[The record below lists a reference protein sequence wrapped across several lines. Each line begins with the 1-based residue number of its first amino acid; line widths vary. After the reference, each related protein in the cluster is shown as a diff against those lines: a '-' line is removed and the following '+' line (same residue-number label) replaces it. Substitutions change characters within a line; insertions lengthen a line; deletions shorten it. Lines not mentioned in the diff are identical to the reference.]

1 MKREPPSIDEVIEG
15 LDERL
20 DELRAAGINPLN
32 EPDPYYKVPVQDVAV
47 IVAEFKRRKRRI
59 SHYSAR
65 ELKARIENA
74 DLKDDNVYAK
84 VVDDVLYTLRLHEAD
99 VGNALHVST
108 PTVHRW
114 RMGTTAPHELMREP
128 IRRFAMRQIEDILA
142 KKEES
147 LVG

>member
-1 MKREPPSIDEVIEG
+1 MNREPPSIDEIIEG
-15 LDERL
+15 LDSRL
-20 DELRAAGINPLN
+20 DELRAEGINPLN
-32 EPDPYYKVPVQDVAV
+32 EPDPYYKVPVQEVAV
-47 IVAEFKRRKRRI
+47 IVAEFKRRKRRV

-74 DLKDDNVYAK
+74 DLTDDKTYMK

-114 RMGTTAPHELMREP
+114 RRGVTAPHELAREP
-128 IRRFAMRQIEDILA
+128 IRRFAMRKIEEVLA
-142 KKEES
+142 EKEEN